1 MAMTPEEARAI
12 ALRLMQ
18 TDPTLKRVDMRT
30 LIAKIMA
37 NEGVDKGPIQT
48 PGGISQESLLAG
60 LLPPRQISPAS
71 PAPMEAGVPLAAP
84 KPTSEI
90 LPAVG
95 GPEDVATPVAA
106 PAAVAAP
113 VRRPV
118 SKFQPALDAAI
129 YEMEQMTSVLDQAK
143 NENVPVPEEAK
154 LKIRTLNDRINRL
167 KAYVAADEGASID
180 PERQA
185 IMERQAERIGREE
198 QLLKEAKQRSPWEAL
213 AKAGFAMA
221 QGRKGEGFGGALSR
235 GLEAGLESYGAARRG
250 AEAGE
255 LALGEKRDLN
265 SLAKI
270 DALDRAREEAR
281 RLIDS
286 GIAIDKQTMEM
297 ANLSD
302 EQIVRAATQGPR
314 IQSAKAAAQKAQVE
328 ADMARDVIQ
337 SEIDYRRAAGAAA
350 GLRGTGAGRD
360 LTPNARLSALTRLK
374 TKVSDAELLMA
385 TPGTTS
391 GQKKVLQKT
400 IATLKAQ
407 IAALENEDAFLGGA
421 NSQGPFP
428 ANPTMTYVPGKGVI
442 PTK

>member
-18 TDPTLKRVDMRT
+18 SDPKLKGVDMRT

-60 LLPPRQISPAS
+60 LLPPKEVSPAS
-71 PAPMEAGVPLAAP
+71 PAPMQPGVAIAAP
-84 KPTSEI
+84 KPTADMI
-90 LPAVG
+90 MPAVG
-95 GPEDVATPVAA
+95 GPEEPAPAAA
-106 PAAVAAP
+106 PAGKF
-113 VRRPV
+113 V
-118 SKFQPALDAAI
+118 SRFQPALDAAM

-143 NENVPVPEEAK
+143 NENVAVPEEAK

-167 KAYVAADEGASID
+167 KAYVAAEQGATVD
-180 PERQA
+180 PERLA
-185 IMERQAERIGREE
+185 IMERQKQRLSREE
-198 QLLKEAKQRSPWEAL
+198 QLLNEAKKRSPWQAL
-213 AKAGFAMA
+213 AQAGFAMA

-235 GLEAGLESYGAARRG
+235 GLQAGLTKFSSSRDEDEKARLLLDARRDDI
-250 AEAGE
+250 AMS
-255 LALGEKRDLN
+255 N
-265 SLAKI
+265 I
-270 DALDRAREEAR
+270 NALDKAREEAR

-314 IQSAKAAAQKAQVE
+314 IESAKAAAEKARVE
-328 ADMARDVIQ
+328 ADMAPAVIQ
-337 SEIDYRRAAGAAA
+337 SEIDYRKAAGAAA
-350 GLRGTGAGRD
+350 GLKGTGAGRN

-374 TKVSDAELLMA
+374 TKLSDAELLMA
-385 TPGTTS
+385 TAGTQPA
-391 GQKKVLQKT
+391 QKRVLKNT
-400 IATLKAQ
+400 IASLKAQ
-407 IAALENEDAFLGGA
+407 IAALENEGAFLGGGGG
-421 NSQGPFP
+421 QGPFP
-428 ANPTMTYVPGKGVI
+428 AKPTMTYVPGKGVI